1 MYSIKQVQLISGLPA
16 STLRYY
22 EKEGILPEISRDG
35 GGRRSYTE
43 EQMDWLRFVMAMKDT
58 GMTIE
63 EIKTYL
69 ELALKGEDTIQERRD
84 FLVLHKEKVEDQMAQ
99 TQNNMEKII
108 QKIAFYDLVVMG
120 KSIY

>member
-35 GGRRSYTE
+35 GGRRLYTE

-108 QKIAFYDLVVMG
+108 RKIAFYDLVVMG
-120 KSIY
+120 KSYY